1 MHERGKAANR
11 LEDRV
16 GGGKNSEL
24 AVHLCWKQAGPK
36 PARTFT
42 HTYITRHIRTHNPS
56 APSSAGVEMPELFLE
71 LLIDEAFEPTRELE
85 RDEFDRY
92 AERRT
97 SR

>member
-1 MHERGKAANR
+1 
-11 LEDRV
+11 
-16 GGGKNSEL
+16 
-24 AVHLCWKQAGPK
+24 
-36 PARTFT
+36 
-42 HTYITRHIRTHNPS
+42 
-56 APSSAGVEMPELFLE
+56 MPELFLE